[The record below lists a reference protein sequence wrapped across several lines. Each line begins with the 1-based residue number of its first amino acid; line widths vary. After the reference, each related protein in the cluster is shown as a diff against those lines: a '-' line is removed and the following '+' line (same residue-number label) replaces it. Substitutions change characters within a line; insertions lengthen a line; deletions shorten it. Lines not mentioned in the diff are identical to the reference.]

1 MAIADSTLHEGKLT
15 EKVDRVTSKVP
26 SLAYL
31 GFAVGSI
38 AASLGLMVT
47 GRKSAANF
55 VGQWAPTIL
64 ILGLYNKVVKEI
76 GTNTGSI
83 RRTA

>member
-1 MAIADSTLHEGKLT
+1 MALADPTIHEGRLT
-15 EKVDRVTSKVP
+15 EQVDRVTGKVP

-38 AASLGLMVT
+38 AASLGLMAT
-47 GRKSAANF
+47 GRKAAANF

-76 GTNTGSI
+76 GTNTRPI
-83 RRTA
+83 RATV